1 MTYTFT
7 PGPAGQGTITFNAI
21 PDFDPNKLVYI
32 INTTRSVVLFDYGNP
47 HLKHVNRNGNTI
59 TLMADSRTC
68 LAGDTLDISYGGQ
81 DIDIGITQPL
91 TDTQLRASAVAV
103 APNITRGSGAVDSNT
118 TRVALGSDSPG
129 INSLSSIDT
138 KTPSLDNSK
147 QPVIPSMTSGG
158 NISAQTAATGTNW
171 TAYSSQSCKQLTLS
185 NQSGTTIEVRQ
196 GGTGVGLQIPTGS
209 FYTFFGI
216 ANANQL
222 EIRRVDTTNT
232 QVTITARWET

>member
-91 TDTQLRASAVAV
+91 TDAQLRAS
-103 APNITRGSGAVDSNT
+103 NI
-118 TRVALGSDSPG
+118 
-129 INSLSSIDT
+129 
-138 KTPSLDNSK
+138 
-147 QPVIPSMTSGG
+147 PVIPSMASGG

-171 TAYSSQSCKQLTLS
+171 TAYSSQTCKQLTLS

-216 ANANQL
+216 TNTNQL
-222 EIRRVDTTNT
+222 EIRRVDTANT